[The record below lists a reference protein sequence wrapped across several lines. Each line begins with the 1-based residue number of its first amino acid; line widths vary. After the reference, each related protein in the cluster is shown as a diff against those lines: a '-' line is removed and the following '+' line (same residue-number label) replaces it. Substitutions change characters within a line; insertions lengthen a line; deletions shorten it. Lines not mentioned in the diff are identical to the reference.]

1 MRLGLLVARSG
12 EQAARVMEQFGLP
25 VLLAVDM
32 TAAEM
37 KGVTLIEA
45 AEAKQQPMLVV
56 AFSTSRAFREYSASR
71 HERLHLDVIRP
82 DAPAEAIKAGS
93 IARCVIVP
101 TYRKPR
107 LRARTGARMRA
118 STRRSLARPRFGD
131 RGEIEVALGVRRAG
145 LAEALARGHNRVS

>member
-37 KGVTLIEA
+37 QGVALIEA

-56 AFSTSRAFREYSASR
+56 AFSSSRAFREYSASR
-71 HERLHLDVIRP
+71 HERLRLDVIRP
-82 DAPAEAIKAGS
+82 DAPAEAIRA
-93 IARCVIVP
+93 VID
-101 TYRKPR
+101 RA
-107 LRARTGARMRA
+107 LRE
-118 STRRSLARPRFGD
+118 RPP
-131 RGEIEVALGVRRAG
+131 
-145 LAEALARGHNRVS
+145 